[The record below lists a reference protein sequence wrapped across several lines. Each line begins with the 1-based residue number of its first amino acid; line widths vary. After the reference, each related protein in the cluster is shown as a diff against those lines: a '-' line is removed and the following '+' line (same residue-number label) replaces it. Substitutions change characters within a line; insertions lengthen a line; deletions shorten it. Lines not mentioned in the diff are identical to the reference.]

1 MSDLGKIIEELKIKE
16 ELYITVVCGSNK
28 VLFEEL
34 SQNYQFDENVKIL
47 GYVSNM
53 ADLMKQS
60 DMMISKAGGI
70 SLSEAL
76 AIRIPL
82 ILTPAVPGQERDN
95 ALFFEKEGMAIVTKT
110 ENDIV
115 PAVLSLLKQPLL
127 TRSLMNQMEKHFHPH
142 ASELIIDKALAL
154 IENPPIRKETK
165 SISKELKKRLKID
178 RNIF

>member
-1 MSDLGKIIEELKIKE
+1 
-16 ELYITVVCGSNK
+16 
-28 VLFEEL
+28 
-34 SQNYQFDENVKIL
+34 
-47 GYVSNM
+47 
-53 ADLMKQS
+53 
-60 DMMISKAGGI
+60 MISKAGGI

-127 TRSLMNQMEKHFHPH
+127 ARSLMNQMEKHFHPH